1 MSELAEILPTNQI
14 FLDVP
19 VKDIKD
25 LFTLASSR
33 FASVTHLSE
42 QLIFDCLQAR
52 ESLGS
57 TGLGVGVAI
66 PHGRVKGL
74 KEAHASFYR
83 LSTGIDF
90 KSSDQIAVDIVIFLL
105 VPEAATQ
112 KHLELLSEIAQILS
126 NKSKRSLLREIYSQ
140 EHVLSEMINRSH

>member
-1 MSELAEILPTNQI
+1 MSELAEILPTKQI
-14 FLDVP
+14 YLDVE

-25 LFTLASSR
+25 LFSLASSQ
-33 FASVTHLSE
+33 FASVTDISE
-42 QLIFDCLQAR
+42 KLIYECLQAR

-83 LSTGIDF
+83 LSKGIDF
-90 KSSDQIAVDIVIFLL
+90 KTSDQIAVDIVIFLL

-112 KHLELLSEIAQILS
+112 KHLELLSEIAQVLAD
-126 NKSKRSLLREIYSQ
+126 KSKRSLLREINS
-140 EHVLSEMINRSH
+140 VDNILSEMINRTH